1 MNRWVRYP
9 RWDAEIN
16 SQDSLRAPLCSS
28 CLREKRG
35 RYLSAKGE
43 RREAKRERREE
54 SHTDFSCCPRP
65 VASSIKHGKNQV
77 ELFFFACLLSPSN
90 PTLEWL
96 QRYISIFFMLSLL
109 FFFHTARGLVTG
121 RDQDSEKSI
130 KYYMWSMVVLL
141 TNSFL
146 EATLIVPSSAA
157 QTYQQRCLRLHNH
170 STTKFRVW
178 TSHDF
183 STWWLMAWFGVIVYI
198 SCFVFAQDPVLFILP
213 AWHPPQIW
221 LQLFQ
226 SQARE
231 GI

>member
-1 MNRWVRYP
+1 MRCDRWSGTL
-9 RWDAEIN
+9 AEMLLSVN

-54 SHTDFSCCPRP
+54 SHTDFFLLPSPCCLIHQ
-65 VASSIKHGKNQV
+65 AWKES
-77 ELFFFACLLSPSN
+77 
-90 PTLEWL
+90 T
-96 QRYISIFFMLSLL
+96 
-109 FFFHTARGLVTG
+109 RGLVTG

-170 STTKFRVW
+170 SN
-178 TSHDF
+178 
-183 STWWLMAWFGVIVYI
+183 
-198 SCFVFAQDPVLFILP
+198 
-213 AWHPPQIW
+213 
-221 LQLFQ
+221 
-226 SQARE
+226 
-231 GI
+231 